1 MSEKELKLIYKNTK
15 LEVFSKYEKEFAKIF
30 ILEISVSAFNIYIN
44 Y

>member
-1 MSEKELKLIYKNTK
+1 MSDEESKLVFKNSEI
-15 LEVFSKYEKEFAKIF
+15 EVFSKYEKEFAKIF